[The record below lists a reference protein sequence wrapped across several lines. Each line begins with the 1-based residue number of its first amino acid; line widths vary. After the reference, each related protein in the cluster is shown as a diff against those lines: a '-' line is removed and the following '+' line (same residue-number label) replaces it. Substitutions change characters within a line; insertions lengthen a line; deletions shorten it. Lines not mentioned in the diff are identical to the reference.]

1 MKKVLPY
8 VFGAAVFM
16 GSATMLTVTLNGSP
30 SKAQPTQV
38 SNALKAASDDE
49 DPFAPYDVSD
59 LKAVWIPSESGMKIS
74 FKAPTKASRTDYVT
88 WDDEIVDL
96 TEIEKIEVGIDN
108 GYYTEMTLL
117 HTFTAP
123 QPGEDLSYI
132 EASLERGKRY
142 SFKVMVYAN
151 GVTSYGTSTSDILA
165 GSLPDKAT
173 DVSVSTV
180 KGQMPVTVTFT
191 APTKYKDLDE
201 NLTSLTKAELQ
212 TVAGWYDDPELIAEL
227 SPIEPGK
234 TYEIIVNKPEITGAK
249 EWRLFI
255 YNEDGASDYVN
266 VPVYIGIDTPG
277 SVNNLK
283 AVEQENGDVLLSWDV
298 PTVGAHNGYFEADG
312 LRYVVKKKVGYSSE
326 VVAENITDTHYTYN
340 ASEITEPQLLTFSV
354 TAVSAAGD
362 GEQSDYVSLVAG
374 PALSLPFAET
384 FDKKVDDYSYGEDF
398 LWTKSTDCNS
408 SYPPEWRV
416 DAYKYAGN
424 EQIKPEGGEGAFA
437 YVSTYESTP
446 ISDFRLTSSKINVE
460 GEAAVQLGYSFYATA
475 EDSGEASIRSEISFD
490 NGKSFK
496 PVKTNVIKDAE
507 TKGWNKV
514 VEVVEVPT
522 GSKYAMIR
530 LVGRNDKKALPI
542 AVDNVTL
549 KSAEAPQIIYPSSVS
564 DFTATY
570 NKAEKFIALSMKAPL
585 NSHASLGDVNNEPLQ
600 SISCIKIARQIGYG
614 NDYVTLHTFDNP
626 TPGETLTWNDTDLSE
641 FGEYSYRA
649 LVYVGDRSDYG
660 NYPDHTITVG
670 QIPLDVTNLN
680 ISTTRGSAP
689 VLVTFLAPAKDIE
702 GDDLESLKG
711 VTVTRYNNDTFV
723 WDEVEI
729 LSDVV
734 PGNEYTVKDNNVIS
748 GKVYEYRVVANGT
761 AGNAYGVSGSVYVG
775 VDEPRQPT
783 DVVAK
788 LGEDGKV
795 SVSWTAPTSGINN
808 GYIDAEHLT
817 YIVLRGNGYSDYNAS
832 QLVAGL
838 TETSYVDDTEFG
850 EEEIVKYFVKAVS
863 TNYAGASGISNT
875 LLVGKPSE
883 LPFVE
888 NFDKQVG
895 DYIEAEHSSWQLDG
909 SEGTSNW
916 AFAEMAYLINEGQV
930 IPVNGGKGLAY
941 AYYGPYSDALRDDYM
956 TSGNINVADCDKLFV
971 SFYLYAVP
979 GYNHWLNVDVSFD
992 GGEFRNKAS
1001 YVYTDFDE
1009 AGWKFVSIPVE
1020 KPADAKKMQVQFHA
1034 HKDSYSCS
1042 VAIDNI
1048 KVDSKES
1055 SIDASHIGH
1064 GILVAAM
1071 QGAIIVKGAEADADV
1086 MVTDLQGHV
1095 IYTGKGDCEL
1105 NVAAGSYVVRVAK
1118 TSVKLLVR

>member
-8 VFGAAVFM
+8 VIGAAALM
-16 GSATMLTVTLNGSP
+16 GSATMLAVTLNGSP
-30 SKAQPTQV
+30 AKAHPSQV
-38 SNALKAASDDE
+38 SNAVKAASDND
-49 DPFAPYDVSD
+49 DPFSPYDVSD
-59 LKAVWIPSESGMKIS
+59 LKAVWIPSESGMRIS
-74 FKAPTKASRTDYVT
+74 FKAPTQASRTDYVT
-88 WDDEIVDL
+88 WEDEIVDL

-108 GYYTEMTLL
+108 GYYADMTLL
-117 HTFTAP
+117 KTFDSP
-123 QPGEDLSYI
+123 MPSEDLSYI
-132 EASLERGKRY
+132 DLSLERGKRY
-142 SFKVMVYAN
+142 NFKVIVYAN
-151 GVTSYGTSTSDILA
+151 GVTSYGTSISDILA
-165 GSLPDKAT
+165 GAVPEKPT
-173 DVSVSTV
+173 DVTVNTV
-180 KGQMPVTVTFT
+180 KGEMPVTVTFT
-191 APTKYKDLDE
+191 TPFKYEGIDE
-201 NLTSLTKAELQ
+201 SLPSLIKAELQ

-234 TYEIIVNKPEITGAK
+234 TYEITVNKPEITGAK
-249 EWRLFI
+249 EWRLFV
-255 YNEDGASDYVN
+255 YNEDGASDYVT
-266 VPVYIGIDTPG
+266 VPVFIGIDTPG
-277 SVNNLK
+277 MVTDLK

-298 PTVGAHNGYFEADG
+298 PTVGAHNGYFESDG
-312 LRYVVKKKVGYSSE
+312 LKYVVKKKVGYSSE
-326 VVAENITDTHYTYN
+326 VVAENITDTHYTYS
-340 ASEITEPQLLTFSV
+340 ASSITEPQMLTFSV

-384 FDKKVDDYSYGEDF
+384 FDNKVDDYSYGEDY

-416 DAYKYAGN
+416 DTYKYAGN
-424 EQIKPEGGEGAFA
+424 EQIKPEGSEGAFA
-437 YVSTYESTP
+437 YVSTYDSTP
-446 ISDFRLTSSKINVE
+446 IADFRLTSSKIDVE

-496 PVKTNVIKDAE
+496 PVKKNVIKDAE

-514 VEVVEVPT
+514 IEVVEVPA
-522 GSKYAMIR
+522 GSKFAMIR
-530 LVGRNDKKALPI
+530 LIARNDKKALPV

-549 KSAEAPQIIYPSSVS
+549 KSAEAPQIIYPSSVT
-564 DFTATY
+564 DFTAAY
-570 NKAEKFIALSMKAPL
+570 DKAEKYIALSLKAPL

-600 SISCIKIARQIGYG
+600 SITCIKIARQIGYG
-614 NDYVTLHTFDNP
+614 NDYVTVHTFDNP
-626 TPGETLTWNDTDLSE
+626 TPGATLTWNDTDLSQ

-649 LVYVGDRSDYG
+649 LVYVGERSDYG
-660 NYPDHTITVG
+660 NYPDKTITVG
-670 QIPLDVTNLN
+670 QIPLDVTALN
-680 ISTTRGSAP
+680 ISTTKGSAP
-689 VLVTFLAPAKDIE
+689 VLVKFMTPAKDVE

-711 VTVTRYNNDTFV
+711 VTVTRYNNETFV
-723 WDEVEI
+723 WDEVEV
-729 LSDVV
+729 LSDVL
-734 PGNEYTVKDNNVIS
+734 PGTEYTVTDNNVLS
-748 GKVYEYRVVANGT
+748 GNVYEYRVVANGT
-761 AGNAYGVSGSVYVG
+761 AGNAYGVSASVYVG

-788 LGEDGKV
+788 LGEDGRV
-795 SVSWTAPTSGINN
+795 TVSWTAPTSGINN

-817 YIVLRGNGYSDYNAS
+817 YIVLRGNCYSDYNAS
-832 QLVAGL
+832 QLAADL
-838 TETSYVDDTEFG
+838 TDTSYVDETQFG

-863 TNYAGASGISNT
+863 GNYAGASGISNT
-875 LLVGKPSE
+875 LLVGAPSE

-941 AYYGPYSDALRDDYM
+941 AYYGPYSDVLRDDYM

-979 GYNHWLNVDVSFD
+979 GYNHWLNVDVAFD

-1001 YVYTDFDE
+1001 YVYTDFNK
-1009 AGWKFVSIPVE
+1009 AGWQFVSIPVE
-1020 KPADAKKMQVQFHA
+1020 KPEGAKKMQVKFHA

-1048 KVDSKES
+1048 KVDSSES
-1055 SIDASHIGH
+1055 SVNAPEIGH
-1064 GILVAAM
+1064 GVLVAAM
-1071 QGAIIVKGAEADADV
+1071 HGSIIVKGAEADAEV
-1086 MVTDLQGHV
+1086 VISDLEGHV
-1095 IYTGKGDCEL
+1095 VYTGNGDCEL
-1105 NVAAGSYVVRVAK
+1105 PVAAGSYVVRVAK
-1118 TSVKLLVR
+1118 TAVKLLVR